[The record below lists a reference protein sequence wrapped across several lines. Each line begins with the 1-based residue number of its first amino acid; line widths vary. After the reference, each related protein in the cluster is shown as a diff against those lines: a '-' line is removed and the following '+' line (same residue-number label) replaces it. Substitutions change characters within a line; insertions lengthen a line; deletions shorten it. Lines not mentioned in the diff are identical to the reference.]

1 MADVS
6 KRRFLHGLSCLGV
19 FNLKPQ
25 THEIVYRFFTSGH
38 ICVFFWGHGP
48 RFPPYSQ
55 SYLNPQIIDSISAWN
70 PYTMTEAN
78 KLRDTGFF
86 QVQIWLWNNGPAPL
100 LAATWRWALLVACWV
115 NATLCL
121 QNNVA
126 LSEWSITWKPGWVPD
141 LLQYCHILM
150 RCCNLTLK
158 PTGRESGDSLHF
170 PWICPFR
177 FQRNPSQVQVS
188 CWQCLGR
195 NS

>member
-1 MADVS
+1 MVYPVWG
-6 KRRFLHGLSCLGV
+6 FLIWSH
-19 FNLKPQ
+19 KP
-25 THEIVYRFFTSGH
+25 VKLFTDFSQVDIYVHFSGDMVQGFH
-38 ICVFFWGHGP
+38 LIH
-48 RFPPYSQ
+48 
-55 SYLNPQIIDSISAWN
+55 SYLNPKVIDSISAWN

-86 QVQIWLWNNGPAPL
+86 QIQLWLWNNGPAPL

-177 FQRNPSQVQVS
+177 FQRNPSQVPVS